1 MLDWALAYAKNERRP
16 VFPCYEIEVAKG
28 DCTRHRNCDGHG
40 AKSPRT
46 DHGHKDASTDARQLA
61 DWSRQMARAHDDCDQ
76 SHKLELARKEGDARK

>member
-1 MLDWALAYAKNERRP
+1 MLDWALACAKNERRP

-46 DHGHKDASTDARQLA
+46 DHGHEDASTDAGQLA
-61 DWSRQMARAHDDCDQ
+61 DWWLQ
-76 SHKLELARKEGDARK
+76 